1 MIDAYYHPDFAA
13 PIGDHVM
20 PMRKFELVAE
30 GVAKM
35 TGVKILAPLPIDEA
49 LLLRVHTQQYIDAI
63 RTGEP
68 RELAESQKFPWSPQL
83 YPSVRLTNGAV
94 LAAARNAVQ
103 NGIAAAVAS
112 GFHHAHADHGEGF
125 CTFNGLVIA
134 LDALLSEGVIR
145 RAAILDMDLHFGNG
159 TASLMATRPQILAI
173 SIYGSDYWQNRAYLD
188 VKTQRHSDGAN
199 HRSVALPA
207 RCNGGHLQRTLD
219 ETLSMIVAE
228 GRPDLLLYQ
237 AGADPYFEDPY
248 SPLALTIEDLFN
260 RDRAVFEFCRRSGIP
275 VAWTLAGGYT
285 KDISKVVQ
293 IHLNTFEAALELAN

>member
-13 PIGDHVM
+13 PVGDHMM

-30 GVAKM
+30 GLAKM

-49 LLLRVHTQQYIDAI
+49 LLRRVHTQQYIDAI

-83 YPSVRLTNGAV
+83 YPSVSLTNGAV

-145 RAAILDMDLHFGNG
+145 RAAILDMDLHFGN
-159 TASLMATRPQILAI
+159 
-173 SIYGSDYWQNRAYLD
+173 
-188 VKTQRHSDGAN
+188 
-199 HRSVALPA
+199 
-207 RCNGGHLQRTLD
+207 
-219 ETLSMIVAE
+219 
-228 GRPDLLLYQ
+228 
-237 AGADPYFEDPY
+237 
-248 SPLALTIEDLFN
+248 
-260 RDRAVFEFCRRSGIP
+260 
-275 VAWTLAGGYT
+275 
-285 KDISKVVQ
+285 
-293 IHLNTFEAALELAN
+293 